1 MLSSY
6 REFGGESR
14 RQLIVTYGTLVRQ
27 SHIINVIQL
36 FYTVTMTIVL
46 SYTDIL
52 SMMYFLYN
60 TVTLNMNVQIFI
72 VIQLYID
79 IIIPSINIIYYT
91 IYIVITIHS

>member
-1 MLSSY
+1 
-6 REFGGESR
+6 
-14 RQLIVTYGTLVRQ
+14 
-27 SHIINVIQL
+27 
-36 FYTVTMTIVL
+36 MTIVL

-52 SMMYFLYN
+52 SMMYYLYY